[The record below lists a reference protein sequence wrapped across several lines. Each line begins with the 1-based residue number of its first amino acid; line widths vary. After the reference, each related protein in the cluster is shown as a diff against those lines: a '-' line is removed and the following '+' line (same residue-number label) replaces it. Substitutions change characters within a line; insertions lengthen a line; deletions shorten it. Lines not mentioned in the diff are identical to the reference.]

1 MNAALQLLNGTH
13 RGGPVA
19 VLLCDGGVM
28 CLSTDVRPSAI
39 D

>member
-13 RGGPVA
+13 RGGTAV
-19 VLLCDGGVM
+19 VLLCDGGM
-28 CLSTDVRPSAI
+28 KYLSNDLRPSTI